1 MATIPP
7 PIPPQEAARRARE
20 AWRAQAAA
28 QKAQY
33 RAQKQYWRA
42 MRRPS
47 ITGPFVLIL
56 VGVMALLLLTGKI
69 NGSTF
74 WIAYQHWWPLLFIVV
89 GLGLLLEWFLDRN
102 QPHPVRRTSSGL
114 VFLLILAGIAG
125 TLTWAHWN
133 WGPLQDQFGN
143 QDGDFM
149 HMMGAEH
156 VNENQLD
163 MSAPAAAIVQVDNS
177 HGNVVIAASQDSEMH
192 IHSRMTAYTNSE
204 DESKRL
210 LESLKPNVTVNGQN
224 VNIRV
229 PGSSNGKSDMTI
241 DLPADASVTIN
252 AGHGDI
258 NIDGLKG
265 ETHSMAT
272 HGDIKL
278 ENLGGA
284 AHARMSKGDFS
295 AHGLSGDLTVEGRMD
310 DVTLSE
316 IRGKVLLDGDFFGDM
331 HMEHIQ
337 APLHLHSSRTD
348 MEVGRIAG
356 DLTMDSN
363 DLRMQQVQG
372 PIKVVTHSKSI
383 DCSQVFGD
391 IHIENADNDV
401 TVTSGT
407 PLGNVY
413 INNRHASINMGVP
426 SGTDFAVEARA
437 HNGEI
442 SNDFSLPTS
451 HENNSNILSGEVGK
465 GGPKIVLTSDQG
477 DIHLTKAEMV
487 APLPPLPPMP
497 PMPGVKGLTGLPP
510 MPGMPKMPKV
520 PNVPG
525 KHLKAPDGTTEQ
537 PVVQ

>member
-7 PIPPQEAARRARE
+7 PIPPQEAARRARD
-20 AWRAQAAA
+20 AWHAQAAA

-33 RAQKQYWRA
+33 RAQKQYWRS

-56 VGVMALLLLTGKI
+56 IGVMALLLLTGKI
-69 NGSTF
+69 NSATF
-74 WIAYQHWWPLLFIVV
+74 WTAYQHWWPLLFIVV

-102 QPHPVRRTSSGL
+102 QPYPVRRTTGGL
-114 VFLLILAGIAG
+114 VFLLILAGVAG

-133 WGPLQDQFGN
+133 WGPLRDQFAN

-177 HGNVVIAASQDSEMH
+177 RGDVVIVASQDSEMH
-192 IHSRMTAYTNSE
+192 IHSRMTAYTNSD
-204 DESKRL
+204 DEARRL
-210 LESLKPNVTVNGQN
+210 LESLKPNVTVTGQN
-224 VNIRV
+224 VNIHV

-258 NIDGLKG
+258 NINGLKG

-278 ENLGGA
+278 ENLGA
-284 AHARMSKGDFS
+284 AAYARMSKGDFS
-295 AHGLSGDLTVEGRMD
+295 AHGLWGDLSVEGRMD

-331 HMEHIQ
+331 HMERIQ

-348 MEVGRIAG
+348 MEVARIAG

-372 PIKVVTHSKSI
+372 PIKVITHSKSI
-383 DCSQVFGD
+383 DLNQVYGD

-401 TVTSGT
+401 TVTSGL

-426 SGTDFAVEARA
+426 TGSSFSVDARA
-437 HNGEI
+437 QNGEI
-442 SNDFSLPTS
+442 STDFSLKNS
-451 HENNSNILSGEVGK
+451 HENNSSTLSGEVGN
-465 GGPKIVLTSDQG
+465 GGAKIVLNSDQG

-487 APLPPLPPMP
+487 APLPPLPPIPAVSNMKGMP
-497 PMPGVKGLTGLPP
+497 NMPN
-510 MPGMPKMPKV
+510 MPAMPKMPKV

>member
-7 PIPPQEAARRARE
+7 PIPPQEAARRSKE

-56 VGVMALLLLTGKI
+56 VGIMALLLLTGKI
-69 NGSTF
+69 NSSTF
-74 WIAYQHWWPLLFIVV
+74 WVAYQHWWPLLFIVV
-89 GLGLLLEWFLDRN
+89 GLGMLLEWFLDRDK
-102 QPHPVRRTSSGL
+102 PYPVRRTSGGL
-114 VFLLILAGIAG
+114 IFLLILAAVAG

-133 WGPLQDQFGN
+133 WGPLRDQFAN
-143 QDGDFM
+143 EDGDFM

-156 VNENQLD
+156 VNEVQMD
-163 MSAPAAAIVQVDNS
+163 MSAPAVAIVQVDNS
-177 HGNVVIAASQDSEMH
+177 RGDVVIATSQDSEMH
-192 IHSRMTAYTNSE
+192 IHARMTAYTNSDNE
-204 DESKRL
+204 AKRL

-229 PGSSNGKSDMTI
+229 PGTSNGKSDVTI

-258 NIDGLKG
+258 SIDGLKG
-265 ETHSMAT
+265 ETYSTAS

-278 ENLGGA
+278 ENLA
-284 AHARMSKGDFS
+284 ASAHARMSKGDFS
-295 AHGLSGDLTVEGRMD
+295 AHGLAGDLMVEGRMD

-316 IRGKVLLDGDFFGDM
+316 LRGKVLLNGDFFGDM

-337 APLHLHSSRTD
+337 APLHMHSSRTD
-348 MEVGRIAG
+348 LEVARIAG
-356 DLTMDSN
+356 DLTMDSS
-363 DLRMQQVQG
+363 DLRMQQVLG

-391 IHIENADNDV
+391 VHIENADSDV
-401 TVTSGT
+401 TVTSGS

-413 INNRHASINMGVP
+413 INNRHAGINLGIP
-426 SGTDFAVEARA
+426 AGSDFTVDARA

-442 SNDFSLPTS
+442 SNDFSLTS
-451 HENNSNILSGEVGK
+451 TSQNNSNSLSGEVGK
-465 GGPKIVLTSDQG
+465 GGPKIELISDQG
-477 DIHLTKAEMV
+477 DIHLSKAEMV
-487 APLPPLPPMP
+487 APLPPVPPVAP
-497 PMPGVKGLTGLPP
+497 VPSVKGMSSVPAV
-510 MPGMPKMPKV
+510 PGMAPKAPIA
-520 PNVPG
+520 PG
-525 KHLKAPDGTTEQ
+525 KHLKAPEGATEQ